1 MTVAVLMSSTGVL
14 AAAAPSESS
23 SGSSSSESSSS
34 EKTKDDKS
42 GSDAD
47 KDTSSGVAEG
57 ASGSAAEPPKAT
69 APVPAGV
76 SSSVASY
83 RPDFADSLR
92 SRSIYMINLD
102 SDSVVFEQN
111 AQERVFPASLT
122 KIMTA
127 IVALESDVDLDKET
141 TSLKAYIQSYLYEL
155 GGASLGGIYLGETLT
170 IRDLLYATIVQS
182 ACEAAM
188 MVGDY
193 IGDGDIENF
202 VALMNKKAKEIGAK
216 NTNFTNTTGLYDEN
230 NYSTAYDMALIMKY
244 AMQNPEFVDMVGANV
259 FTSKPTD
266 RHANGI
272 TWTSYNSMQIQGR
285 QDYYEG
291 VKGGKTGT
299 LPEQNIRNL
308 ATTATRDGYTYLLI
322 VMGAPF
328 YDEAGAE
335 YANNIAMG
343 ESRLLYDWAFGT
355 FKVKTLM
362 EVGQEVAEV
371 NVRLSLDKDHIKLL
385 ARDKFASLVPADMTT
400 DDIIP
405 KEVIEKGVMRPVKD
419 GKKGEKA
426 VFIDAPIRKGDP
438 VGYVSL
444 TFLGEEIGRVQLVAA
459 ENVEQSKSL
468 YYLEKVKSL
477 FDNFL
482 VKFILVLALVILV
495 LYIALMVVRNRN
507 RRRYAQ
513 RRRPPQG
520 GRGGRT

>member
-1 MTVAVLMSSTGVL
+1 MSSAGVF

-23 SGSSSSESSSS
+23 SGKSSSETASS
-34 EKTKDDKS
+34 EKAKDKAAS
-42 GSDAD
+42 SDAD
-47 KDTSSGVAEG
+47 KDASSNSDTSD
-57 ASGSAAEPPKAT
+57 ASGAAAAEPPKAT

-76 SSSVASY
+76 SASVASY

-92 SRSIYMINLD
+92 SKSIYMINLD

-111 AQERVFPASLT
+111 AQERVYPASLT

-141 TSLKAYIQSYLYEL
+141 TALKAYIQSYLYEL

-216 NTNFTNTTGLYDEN
+216 NTNFTNTTGLFDEN

-244 AMQNPEFVDMVGANV
+244 AMENPEFVDMVSANAY
-259 FTSKPTD
+259 TSKPTD

-272 TWTSYNSMQIQGR
+272 TWTSYNSMQLPGR

-291 VKGGKTGT
+291 VNGGKTGT

-308 ATTATRDGYTYLLI
+308 ATTATLDGYTYLLV
-322 VMGAPF
+322 VMGSPY

-343 ESRLLYDWAFGT
+343 ESRLLYDWAFRT

-385 ARDKFASLVPADMTT
+385 ARDKFASLVPADVTT

-405 KEVIEKGVMRPVKD
+405 EKVIEKGVERPVKD

-426 VFIDAPIRKGDP
+426 IFIDAPIRKGDP
-438 VGYVSL
+438 VGYVRL
-444 TFLGEEIGRVQLVAA
+444 TFMGEEIGRVQLVAA

-468 YYLEKVKSL
+468 YYLEKVKSV
-477 FDNFL
+477 FDNFAF
-482 VKFILVLALVILV
+482 KFILVLAIVILV

-520 GRGGRT
+520 GRHK